1 MASTTQLDPFVE
13 LICSKI
19 CHDLIN
25 PLGAINNGMEFL
37 AEGGADSLKDAVSL
51 IESSS
56 RQATARL
63 GLYRLAFGAWGG
75 AESGNS
81 FGTVRKTIKE
91 YFEYGKLTL
100 AWNDPVPGEFDPC
113 DKTPGKLLVNLLLLA
128 VDCAPRG
135 GRITIDF
142 TPKKVA
148 VDVSGDRCALR
159 DDIRSGLAP
168 ELTAGGLTVRNVVAH
183 HCIRLVEALSLDLQV
198 VEAAQNSIQFIAAAD

>member
-37 AEGGADSLKDAVSL
+37 AEGGADSLKDAISL
-51 IESSS
+51 VETSS
-56 RQATARL
+56 RQAAARL

-81 FGTVRKTIKE
+81 FGTVRKTIRD
-91 YFEYGKLTL
+91 YFDHGKLVIN
-100 AWNDPVPGEFDPC
+100 WNEPLPSELDLCE
-113 DKTPGKLLVNLLLLA
+113 KSLGKLLVNLLLVA

-135 GRITIDF
+135 GRIAIDF
-142 TPKKVA
+142 APHRVV
-148 VDVSGDRCALR
+148 VDVSGDRCTLR
-159 DDIRSGLAP
+159 EDVRSGLVSD
-168 ELTAGGLTVRNVVAH
+168 LGVGGLTVRNVIAN
-183 HCIRLVEALSLDLQV
+183 HCVRLAAALDLELKV
-198 VEAAQNSIQFIAAAD
+198 VEGTQNSVVFVAAAD

>member
-37 AEGGADSLKDAVSL
+37 AEGGTDSLKDAISL
-51 IESSS
+51 VETSS
-56 RQATARL
+56 RQAAARL

-81 FGTVRKTIKE
+81 FGTVRKTIKD
-91 YFEYGKLTL
+91 YFDYGKLTIT
-100 AWNDPVPGEFDPC
+100 WNEPLPGELDPC
-113 DKTPGKLLVNLLLLA
+113 EKNLGKLLVNLLLVA

-135 GRITIDF
+135 GKIAIDF
-142 TPKKVA
+142 AAGRVGI
-148 VDVSGDRCALR
+148 DVSGDRCTLR
-159 DDIRSGLAP
+159 EDVRSGLEPDLA
-168 ELTAGGLTVRNVVAH
+168 AGGLTVRNVIAN
-183 HCIRLVEALSLDLQV
+183 HCVRLAGVLGLDLKV
-198 VEAAQNSIQFIAAAD
+198 VERPQNSVVFVAAAD

>member
-37 AEGGADSLKDAVSL
+37 AEGGADSLKDAISL

-81 FGTVRKTIKE
+81 FGIVRKTINE
-91 YFEYGKLTL
+91 YFEHGKLTL
-100 AWNDPVPGEFDPC
+100 TWNDPIPDEFDLC
-113 DKTPGKLLVNLLLLA
+113 DKTPGKLLVNMLLLA

-135 GRITIDF
+135 GRIAIDF
-142 TPKKVA
+142 TPKRIA
-148 VDVSGDRCALR
+148 VDVSGDRCAIR
-159 DDIRSGLAP
+159 DDVRSGLAA
-168 ELTAGGLTVRNVVAH
+168 ELSPGRLTVRNVVAH
-183 HCIRLVEALSLDLQV
+183 HCIRLAGALCLDLQV
-198 VEAAQNSIQFIAAAD
+198 VDAAQNSIQFVAAAD